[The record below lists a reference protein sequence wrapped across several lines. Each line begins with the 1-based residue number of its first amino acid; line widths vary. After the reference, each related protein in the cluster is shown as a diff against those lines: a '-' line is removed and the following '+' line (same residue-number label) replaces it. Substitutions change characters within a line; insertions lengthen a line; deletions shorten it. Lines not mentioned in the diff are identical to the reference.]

1 VNLGLAVGLVGGGMV
16 VPLGSVFSI
25 EVLGA
30 GAAGYGVFIT
40 ALGFGVA
47 IGVVLISVTQT
58 RLPKPQIFILSL
70 LIAGGSLLLAA
81 CMSSLTTAVLCVGV
95 LGVSAGSV
103 YVLGFTLLQENTSD
117 ELRGRIFSAL
127 YSLVRLCLILAFA
140 VGPFLSDLL
149 NRIVAA
155 RLSDCTKRKLC
166 TAHFPGGFHVD
177 LPGVRVTLWLAG
189 LIVLGGG
196 MLAALSLRRGMA
208 EQESAAA
215 DRAPADAAGAGA

>member
-1 VNLGLAVGLVGGGMV
+1 
-16 VPLGSVFSI
+16 
-25 EVLGA
+25 
-30 GAAGYGVFIT
+30 
-40 ALGFGVA
+40 
-47 IGVVLISVTQT
+47 
-58 RLPKPQIFILSL
+58 
-70 LIAGGSLLLAA
+70 
-81 CMSSLTTAVLCVGV
+81 V

-149 NRIVAA
+149 NRIVSS
-155 RLSDCTKRKLC
+155 RLSDCTKRQLC

-177 LPGVRVTLWLAG
+177 LPGVRLTLWLAG

-196 MLAALSLRRGMA
+196 LLAALSLRRGMSERDA
-208 EQESAAA
+208 SDAGAS
-215 DRAPADAAGAGA
+215 PAGAAGAGA